1 MIDLRLDTVTRPTA
15 GMRRAMAEAEV
26 ENAFPFGARSP
37 DDAQVVNQ
45 SHGPGSMVDRGTT
58 ITLRA
63 F

>member
-1 MIDLRLDTVTRPTA
+1 VGL
-15 GMRRAMAEAEV
+15 EAEV